1 MSLDFFNFKEK
12 LGICLFFSESNYEN
26 TPIAMN
32 NSTLNMQ
39 CLIIDLKYEI
49 NFFFSNQPL
58 PIWSLNS

>member
-32 NSTLNMQ
+32 NSTL
-39 CLIIDLKYEI
+39 KYAMFD
-49 NFFFSNQPL
+49 NRSQ
-58 PIWSLNS
+58 IWN